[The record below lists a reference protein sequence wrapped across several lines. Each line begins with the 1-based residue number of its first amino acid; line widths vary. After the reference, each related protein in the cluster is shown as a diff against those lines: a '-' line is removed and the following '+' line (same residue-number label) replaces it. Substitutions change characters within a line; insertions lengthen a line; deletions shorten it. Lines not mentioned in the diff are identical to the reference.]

1 MVRGD
6 ADTIGWDREPVGYDR
21 PRRRR
26 AKARGATI
34 AVLYAVGMLSATI
47 LGSALVMGALLGHAG
62 GWVAIAI
69 AAAFPVGGLVFAIT
83 LSSLDHGPRPPA
95 RRSHRPASPPSGR
108 AQR

>member
-1 MVRGD
+1 MLRGD
-6 ADTIGWDREPVGYDR
+6 ADTIRWDEEPVGHDR

-47 LGSALVMGALLGHAG
+47 LGSALMMGALLGHAG

-69 AAAFPVGGLVFAIT
+69 AAAFPVGGLVWAIT
-83 LSSLDHGPRPPA
+83 LSSLDHGPRPA